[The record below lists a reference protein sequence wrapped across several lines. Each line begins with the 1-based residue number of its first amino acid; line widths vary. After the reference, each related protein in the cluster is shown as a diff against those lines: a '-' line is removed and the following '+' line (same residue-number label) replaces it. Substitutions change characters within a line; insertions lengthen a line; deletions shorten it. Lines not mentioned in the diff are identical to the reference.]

1 MEVICFSKQEINKY
15 ICKLCRKNDFFFSG
29 EIKKSLMYVNLKTML
44 EHWITQFE
52 SFDEPGWHMS
62 HHTMTEPQVRCSSS
76 VVVVVVVFFCLCKIK
91 LARLIAFEVVFN
103 HKKTIPSRLVDMR
116 WYVA

>member
-1 MEVICFSKQEINKY
+1 MPQNH
-15 ICKLCRKNDFFFSG
+15 FFFSG

-76 VVVVVVVFFCLCKIK
+76 VVVVVVVVYFSLQNKVSKI
-91 LARLIAFEVVFN
+91 EVVFN
-103 HKKTIPSRLVDMR
+103 DKKTISLAVGGYEMVDSKLGT
-116 WYVA
+116 